1 MRNSNTINSGDFN
14 APITSVHRP
23 SRQKTHK
30 ENTGFRWYI
39 RSHRCNRQ
47 TYNIPYK
54 SNRIHILKGTRN
66 IPQVTF
72 LATRQVVC
80 FFFFFCTTSHG
91 SWDLS
96 SGPGNKPGS
105 SEVKVWLPNH
115 WTTRNFA
122 KQVLINLMRLNAIK
136 HLSHPW
142 WYENRS
148 QLQEENWES
157 DRCGAENHL
166 LLNSWWFREEIRR
179 EVKQDFQRNGKGNTA
194 HQTHRAQQ
202 RQLSEGL
209 CVYA

>member
-1 MRNSNTINSGDFN
+1 MPPLHQCIDHPDKK
-14 APITSVHRP
+14 PIR
-23 SRQKTHK
+23 KTLALDDTLDHIDV
-30 ENTGFRWYI
+30 TDRHTTFRTKAIEYTFLRAQGI
-39 RSHRCNRQ
+39 FPRSHFW
-47 TYNIPYK
+47 
-54 SNRIHILKGTRN
+54 
-66 IPQVTF
+66 PQDKLCV
-72 LATRQVVC
+72 

-194 HQTHRAQQ
+194 RQTHRAQQ